1 MAADPGRLMP
11 RAAPAGGAAF
21 GLAYCVPFVL
31 WLAAAANLHTGVLEG
46 GSPAMAAVRT
56 LVLVQ
61 VLVAAIAVPGC
72 LRRTAWSVQLCD
84 ALNVVVLAWPLFALL
99 WLAGAATARQ
109 VILAEALVSVAVAVL
124 WGLNRGCQALPAG
137 ASAAATATVQVIAL
151 AAAWTCR
158 DSWMGWVGL

>member
-1 MAADPGRLMP
+1 RPRASAARAQPVGHCGAAGAFPARAVCRSGCPSGACRMAADPGRLMP

-31 WLAAAANLHTGVLEG
+31 WVAAAANLHTGVLEG

-72 LRRTAWSVQLCD
+72 LRRTA
-84 ALNVVVLAWPLFALL
+84 
-99 WLAGAATARQ
+99 
-109 VILAEALVSVAVAVL
+109 
-124 WGLNRGCQALPAG
+124 
-137 ASAAATATVQVIAL
+137 
-151 AAAWTCR
+151 
-158 DSWMGWVGL
+158 